1 MMKWVTQAKP
11 DPTMLLLLAPVG
23 VVGVLVARRY
33 GVVSGLRTVNRAL
46 DIARTV
52 QAGRLQGNGLPA
64 SKVRPKVVHFAKPR

>member
-52 QAGRLQGNGLPA
+52 QAGRP
-64 SKVRPKVVHFAKPR
+64 